1 MIIGFSVNIIAVV
14 EGEVA
19 VGRLEG
25 YGQLREGGIVEEL
38 VDIPRFLAKMCFFV
52 MVN

>member
-14 EGEVA
+14 EGEVT

-25 YGQLREGGIVEEL
+25 YGQQREDGIVEEL
-38 VDIPRFLAKMCFFV
+38 VDIPRFLDKLLF
-52 MVN
+52 